1 MTDHPGSDAPEA
13 DAAADPP
20 PQERSLPQAPPVPTG
35 FGYSQ
40 HPEQDIP
47 AGMYV
52 DQQSGL
58 LLPNG
63 TTLANPARRIGA
75 WFLAI
80 PLSIVTLGI
89 GYTVWGLIL
98 WGRGQT
104 PALKLL
110 GMRVWRPDD
119 RRPATFWW
127 MALREV
133 IGRIADGILSIVTE
147 VTSLILM
154 LVGKERRTIHD
165 YVAGTVV
172 LYDPDNVLQG
182 DQN

>member
-1 MTDHPGSDAPEA
+1 MTNHPGSDPLEA
-13 DAAADPP
+13 DGAANPL
-20 PQERSLPQAPPVPTG
+20 PQKQSLPQAPPVLEEFSHG
-35 FGYSQ
+35 QY
-40 HPEQDIP
+40 PEQAIP
-47 AGMYV
+47 AGMYF

-63 TTLANPARRIGA
+63 TTLATPVRRIGA

-80 PLSIVTLGI
+80 PLWIVTLGI
-89 GYTVWGLIL
+89 GYIVWGLIL
-98 WGRGQT
+98 WDRGQT

-133 IGRIADGILSIVTE
+133 VGRIADSILSV
-147 VTSLILM
+147 VSALTSLILM
-154 LVGKERRTIHD
+154 LVGRERRTIHD

-172 LYDPDNVLQG
+172 LHDPDNVLQEN
-182 DQN
+182 QP

>member
-1 MTDHPGSDAPEA
+1 
-13 DAAADPP
+13 
-20 PQERSLPQAPPVPTG
+20 
-35 FGYSQ
+35 
-40 HPEQDIP
+40 
-47 AGMYV
+47 MYV

-63 TTLANPARRIGA
+63 TTLANPGRRIGA

-80 PLSIVTLGI
+80 PLWIVTLGI
-89 GYTVWGLIL
+89 GHIVWGLIL

-110 GMRVWRPDD
+110 GMQVWRPDE

-133 IGRIADGILSIVTE
+133 IGRIADGILSILTE
-147 VTSLILM
+147 LTSFILM
-154 LVGKERRTIHD
+154 LAGRERRTIHD

-172 LYDPDNVLQG
+172 LYDPDNVLRG
-182 DQN
+182 DQNQPR